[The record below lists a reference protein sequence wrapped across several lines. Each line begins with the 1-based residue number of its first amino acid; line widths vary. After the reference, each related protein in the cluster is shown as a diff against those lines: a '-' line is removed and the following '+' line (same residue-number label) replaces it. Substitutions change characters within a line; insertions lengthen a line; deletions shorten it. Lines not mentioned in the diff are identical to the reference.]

1 MKPPLPGRFNI
12 REKTAT
18 LVAILAVWLVA
29 NVAVAAMVNI
39 PRTEVAQSL
48 RKSIEDSEVK
58 FRQRKEKVDE
68 VRAEYERV
76 RSGQQTLQTF
86 YDQVLSTKRQR
97 MTSVQ
102 KEVRDIASKFH
113 ITAESINYATDFF
126 KGEKVV
132 KFSAILPL
140 NGSYENLR
148 SFVSSIENSENFL
161 LIDSITLA
169 DSREGG
175 VILTL
180 QITLSTYFVDPDV
193 EVASDEQGPA
203 RRG

>member
-1 MKPPLPGRFNI
+1 MKLSLPGRFDI
-12 REKTAT
+12 REKAAT
-18 LVAILAVWLVA
+18 VIVVLAVWLVA
-29 NVAVAAMVNI
+29 NVAVASLVNI
-39 PRTEVAQSL
+39 PRAETARTL
-48 RKSIEDSEVK
+48 RRAIEESEVK
-58 FRQRKEKVDE
+58 FRKRKEKVDD

-102 KEVRDIASKFH
+102 KEVRDIATKFQ
-113 ITAESINYATDFF
+113 ITAESINYATDFY

-148 SFVSSIENSENFL
+148 SFVSAVENSENFL
-161 LIDSITLA
+161 VIDSITLT
-169 DSREGG
+169 DSKEGG

-180 QITLSTYFVDPDV
+180 QITLSTFFVDPDIDV
-193 EVASDEQGPA
+193 TGTQPTATG
-203 RRG
+203 G